1 MIRSLCMFVY
11 HAAGQEYIYI
21 YIMRNGCAVV
31 LVLVQGHMLSRPN
44 RRLRRRE
51 RKRQPSDAQI
61 CGSRKKRFVER
72 RNMLGEEEVGGV

>member
-1 MIRSLCMFVY
+1 
-11 HAAGQEYIYI
+11 
-21 YIMRNGCAVV
+21 MRNWCAVV

-44 RRLRRRE
+44 RLLRRRE
-51 RKRQPSDAQI
+51 RKKRQPSDAQI